1 MVVVDVLLLVVG
13 AFVVVGVALLF
24 LLFLILYGSYM
35 FILHTEF
42 YFCCF
47 THSFQDTRDVIICI
61 TAGWQLITMRM
72 QLLKMLGD
80 AMASDGDL
88 DFWVSQEDGKIW
100 ESESQSKHGK
110 IWERCLTIESVISI
124 LRFKVC
130 PWRSYSIGKPANRV
144 HLPEVLKC
152 LARTLEG
159 FRTKNHFC

>member
-1 MVVVDVLLLVVG
+1 M
-13 AFVVVGVALLF
+13 LF

-61 TAGWQLITMRM
+61 TAGWQLVTMRM

-88 DFWVSQEDGKIW
+88 DFWCPKRMERSGKVNLSQNMGRSGKM
-100 ESESQSKHGK
+100 
-110 IWERCLTIESVISI
+110 
-124 LRFKVC
+124 FD
-130 PWRSYSIGKPANRV
+130 N
-144 HLPEVLKC
+144 
-152 LARTLEG
+152 
-159 FRTKNHFC
+159 